1 MLTLTRTSVN
11 LKRLQLITAFMAN
24 CHVMCIFKVRIA
36 LFCFSS
42 QLFAKQLEKRLFYAM
57 FVMVRPVILVLTS
70 QNDIQEDAPHL
81 LL

>member
-1 MLTLTRTSVN
+1 MRVD
-11 LKRLQLITAFMAN
+11 AN
-24 CHVMCIFKVRIA
+24 CLVMCIFKVRIA

-70 QNDIQEDAPHL
+70 LNDIQEDAPHL